1 MSVIIQELNLE
12 DTIKLACM
20 WVNQQQEYIDNFGAK
35 LTPHQIAL
43 AIQVGVRQPE
53 LIRILT
59 IEKIPSPNDETLSKL
74 AEKLNFLGPGTLGIT
89 LGYCIYV
96 RDGYVDDRLLS
107 HEFRHVY
114 QFEESG
120 SIQVFIGEYLQQL
133 IQYGYE
139 LSPFEI
145 DAREHEVSN

>member
-1 MSVIIQELNLE
+1 MIIQELNLE

-53 LIRILT
+53 RIRILT
-59 IEKIPSPNDETLSKL
+59 VEKIPSPNDETLSKL

-145 DAREHEVSN
+145 DSREHEFSN

>member
-74 AEKLNFLGPGTLGIT
+74 AERLNFLGPGTLGIT

-96 RDGYVDDRLLS
+96 RDGYDPY
-107 HEFRHVY
+107 H
-114 QFEESG
+114 
-120 SIQVFIGEYLQQL
+120 
-133 IQYGYE
+133 
-139 LSPFEI
+139 
-145 DAREHEVSN
+145 

>member
-12 DTIKLACM
+12 DTIKLACT
-20 WVNQQQEYIDNFGAK
+20 WVEQQQEYIDNFGAK
-35 LTPHQIAL
+35 LTPHQISL

-53 LIRILT
+53 RIRILT
-59 IEKIPSPNDETLSKL
+59 IEKIPSPNDETLSKI
-74 AEKLNFLGPGTLGIT
+74 AEKLNFLGPSTLGIT

>member
-12 DTIKLACM
+12 DTIKRACT
-20 WVNQQQEYIDNFGAK
+20 WVEQQQEYIENFGAK

-43 AIQVGVRQPE
+43 AIQVGVRRPE
-53 LIRILT
+53 RIRILT
-59 IEKIPSPNDETLSKL
+59 IEKIPSPNDETLSKI
-74 AEKLNFLGPGTLGIT
+74 AEKLNFLGPSTLGIT
-89 LGYCIYV
+89 LGNCIYV

-133 IQYGYE
+133 I
-139 LSPFEI
+139 
-145 DAREHEVSN
+145 